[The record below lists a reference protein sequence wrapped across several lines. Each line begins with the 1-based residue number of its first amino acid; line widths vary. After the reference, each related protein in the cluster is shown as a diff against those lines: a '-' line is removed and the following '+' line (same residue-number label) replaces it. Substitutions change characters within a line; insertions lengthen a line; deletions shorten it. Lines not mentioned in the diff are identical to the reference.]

1 MKLLLDENLPIKL
14 KLYFSD
20 NYLVFTSKEMQ
31 WVGKK
36 NGELLQLM
44 AENGIDALVTID
56 KNLKFQ
62 QNLDKYNIQIIIL
75 LAFNNKLQT
84 LIPFIE
90 PLEKDLSLR
99 KEQKIIEITA

>member
-1 MKLLLDENLPIKL
+1 
-14 KLYFSD
+14 
-20 NYLVFTSKEMQ
+20 MQ

>member
-20 NYLVFTSKEMQ
+20 NYQVFTSKEMQ

>member
-1 MKLLLDENLPIKL
+1 MKLLLDENLPVKL
-14 KLYFSD
+14 KD
-20 NYLVFTSKEMQ
+20 HFTGHYQVYTLKEMQ

-44 AENGIDALVTID
+44 TENDINALVTID

-90 PLEKDLSLR
+90 VLEKDLSLR
-99 KEQKIIEITA
+99 KDQKIIEITA

>member
-1 MKLLLDENLPIKL
+1 
-14 KLYFSD
+14 
-20 NYLVFTSKEMQ
+20 MQ
-31 WVGKK
+31 WVGK
-36 NGELLQLM
+36 NNWELLQLM